1 MQRRLS
7 TEEVERYGG
16 KIAMIEVQRHS
27 LTRSLLLALASL
39 QSVRTKSEK
48 EATGTDSGSRRQER
62 RFTHWR
68 GEGILSK
75 PGGPVCPDRLLFLG
89 CEDPLRSAP
98 LVVGD

>member
-1 MQRRLS
+1 MS
-7 TEEVERYGG
+7 MEEVERYGG

-27 LTRSLLLALASL
+27 LTLALASL

-62 RFTHWR
+62 RSTHCE
-68 GEGILSK
+68 GEEGTLSK

-89 CEDPLRSAP
+89 CEDPLRSALP

>member
-1 MQRRLS
+1 M
-7 TEEVERYGG
+7 EEVERYGG

-27 LTRSLLLALASL
+27 LAPSFALASL

-62 RFTHWR
+62 RFTHCE
-68 GEGILSK
+68 GEEGTLSK

-89 CEDPLRSAP
+89 CEDPLRSASQAP

>member
-1 MQRRLS
+1 M
-7 TEEVERYGG
+7 EEVERYGG

-27 LTRSLLLALASL
+27 LTLALASL

-62 RFTHWR
+62 RFTHCE
-68 GEGILSK
+68 GEEGTLSK

-89 CEDPLRSAP
+89 GEDPLRGSAAP

>member
-1 MQRRLS
+1 M
-7 TEEVERYGG
+7 EEVERYGG

-27 LTRSLLLALASL
+27 LTLALASL

-62 RFTHWR
+62 RFTHCE
-68 GEGILSK
+68 GEEGTLSK
-75 PGGPVCPDRLLFLG
+75 PGGQVCPDRLLFLG
-89 CEDPLRSAP
+89 CEDPLRSALPP

>member
-1 MQRRLS
+1 M
-7 TEEVERYGG
+7 EEVERYGG

-27 LTRSLLLALASL
+27 LTLALASL

-62 RFTHWR
+62 RFTHCE
-68 GEGILSK
+68 GEEGTLSK

-89 CEDPLRSAP
+89 CEDPLRGSAAP